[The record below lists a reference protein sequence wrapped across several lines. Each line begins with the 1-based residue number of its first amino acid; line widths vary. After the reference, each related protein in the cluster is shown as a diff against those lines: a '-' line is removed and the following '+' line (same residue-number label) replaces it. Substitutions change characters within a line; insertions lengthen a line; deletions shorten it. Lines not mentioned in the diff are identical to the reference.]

1 MSSLE
6 KKNLIINAGF
16 QDLCTS
22 HGFDLAVIQKKQKKE
37 MSDSNEETC
46 NDDSKQPVLI
56 VDMLRSILERLSF
69 VDFHRAR
76 CISSEWY
83 SASESCIRVKN
94 PTTPW
99 IILFPSEHVENKND
113 SCKLYNPRDHS
124 SYIGINYIDKAVLW
138 VDEKSRDYLVVWN
151 FVFMISPV
159 NCANFPYLPL
169 RNDIIYIPPG
179 SHYKVAV
186 TLSGEVLIILARV
199 EPYPRMRCF
208 FDVYKMDP
216 KSSEWKMIKSI
227 GGEALLL
234 DLGIRVEAKVMKNC
248 IYFSSDQFRRYNGNS
263 LCNDYNNNDI
273 HVYHIRTDQ
282 VVQVFE
288 DLTASPT
295 ILFKDARWFFP
306 TFGGNWLL

>member
-1 MSSLE
+1 
-6 KKNLIINAGF
+6 
-16 QDLCTS
+16 
-22 HGFDLAVIQKKQKKE
+22 

-124 SYIGINYIDKAVLW
+124 SYIVRDLGFDLARSRCLASSCSWFLMLDRSRIDFHLLNPFT
-138 VDEKSRDYLVVWN
+138 RLR
-151 FVFMISPV
+151 IP
-159 NCANFPYLPL
+159 LPSL
-169 RNDIIYIPPG
+169 ESIGDGNIFRRVSDGRFNSKG

>member
-1 MSSLE
+1 
-6 KKNLIINAGF
+6 
-16 QDLCTS
+16 
-22 HGFDLAVIQKKQKKE
+22 
-37 MSDSNEETC
+37 MSDSEEKTSNE
-46 NDDSKQPVLI
+46 DSKQPVLI
-56 VDMLRSILERLSF
+56 VDLLRSILERLSF

-83 SASESCIRVKN
+83 STSESCLGVKN

-124 SYIGINYIDKAVLW
+124 SYIVRDLGFDLAR
-138 VDEKSRDYLVVWN
+138 SRCLANSGSWFLMLDRRTDFHLLNPFTRVRIPLPSLESTGDGN
-151 FVFMISPV
+151 VFIRVYENVS
-159 NCANFPYLPL
+159 
-169 RNDIIYIPPG
+169 DGSG

-234 DLGIRVEAKVMKNC
+234 DLGITVEAKVMKNC

-273 HVYHIRTDQ
+273 HVYHIRTEQ

-288 DLTASPT
+288 DLTASST
-295 ILFKDARWFFP
+295 TLFKDSLVFP
-306 TFGGNWLL
+306 HFWWKMVAL

>member
-1 MSSLE
+1 MYSRIDFHLLNPFTRLRIPLPSLE
-6 KKNLIINAGF
+6 SIGDGNIFRRVSDGRGF
-16 QDLCTS
+16 N
-22 HGFDLAVIQKKQKKE
+22 F
-37 MSDSNEETC
+37 
-46 NDDSKQPVLI
+46 
-56 VDMLRSILERLSF
+56 
-69 VDFHRAR
+69 
-76 CISSEWY
+76 
-83 SASESCIRVKN
+83 
-94 PTTPW
+94 
-99 IILFPSEHVENKND
+99 
-113 SCKLYNPRDHS
+113 
-124 SYIGINYIDKAVLW
+124 IDKAVLW

-151 FVFMISPV
+151 FGSIFGYRKKGDDNNNWKVFLPFKHVVYIDMVFKENKLYVLSLTQKVSVYDFSGDDSPV

-199 EPYPRMRCF
+199 EPYPRTRCF

-234 DLGIRVEAKVMKNC
+234 DLGITVEAKVMKNC